1 MNKKPHNLTGI
12 ENELRG
18 ASLFFAKGGAKEVT
32 EGSQVAQDEAQAA
45 TQVSQVLLPLKGQF
59 SEKSHREAISLPTAN
74 EPSNKAPNET
84 PVERRVEASLQR
96 TKVRHTFDIFKDQLA
111 ALRKIQFERAERFDK
126 RYLLGDLVQ
135 EALDMFITK
144 QRNNQ

>member
-18 ASLFFAKGGAKEVT
+18 ASLFFAKGGAKGVT
-32 EGSQVAQDEAQAA
+32 GGPQIVQNEAQEA
-45 TQVSQVLLPLKGQF
+45 TEVSQVLLQPKGQF
-59 SEKSHREAISLPTAN
+59 SEESPREVPSLPTAN
-74 EPSNKAPNET
+74 EPLNEASI
-84 PVERRVEASLQR
+84 ERRFEAALQR

-111 ALRKIQFERAERFDK
+111 ALRKIQLEREGVFDK

-135 EALDMFITK
+135 EAFDMFITK
-144 QRNNQ
+144 QRNNE